1 VTSEISPTIYT
12 RENHSISRKSI
23 DTDALKI
30 LYRLMRHGFKAYL
43 VGGGVRDLLLG
54 IKPKDYDIGTDA
66 HPRQIKSIFR
76 NSRIIGRR
84 FKLVHIYFHGGKI
97 IEVATFRAQDVPVEV
112 AEGSEG
118 EQELPPQE
126 LDENIYG
133 SDATDAFRR
142 DLSINGLFYD
152 LSTFSVIDYVGGMKD
167 LESKLIRI
175 IGNPKERFAE
185 DPVRLIRV
193 LRHAGRT
200 GFEIEPKT
208 YKSLVEN
215 IALIKDASN
224 VRVYEEFKKDLSS
237 GHSAAIIK
245 LMLNSGLLECLL
257 PDLTENNGEF
267 FSEENQAAEVF
278 SRTDAI
284 IKDGESL
291 SSTSVLAAI
300 SLFIG
305 LPNIDRSDLFHRFTS
320 KQELSLHLQG
330 CFHSLAVPRRE
341 REKLQHI
348 LNSWFDLKH
357 TETENIKFQKYRNKD
372 FLADLIGLI
381 KIIGDSDEDQFI
393 LNSLTDLE
401 SSRNSHGNHESRGR
415 RRRSRHRNGTSNR
428 RRMM

>member
-1 VTSEISPTIYT
+1 MTSEISPTIYT
-12 RENHSISRKSI
+12 RENHTISRKSI
-23 DTDALKI
+23 DPDALKI

-97 IEVATFRAQDVPVEV
+97 IEVATFRAQDVPAEV
-112 AEGSEG
+112 SENTEG
-118 EQELPPQE
+118 EPELSPQE

-133 SDATDAFRR
+133 SDETDAFRR

-152 LSTFSVIDYVGGMKD
+152 LSTFSVIDYVGGMRD
-167 LESKLIRI
+167 LENKVIRI
-175 IGNPKERFAE
+175 IGNPTERFSE

-200 GFEIEPKT
+200 GFEIETKT
-208 YKSLVEN
+208 YKSLIEN
-215 IALIKDASN
+215 RTLIKAASN
-224 VRVYEEFKKDLSS
+224 VRVYEEFKKDLTS
-237 GHSAAIIK
+237 GHSAAIIQ
-245 LMLNSGLLECLL
+245 LMLESGLLECLL
-257 PDLTENNGEF
+257 PDVTENNGEF
-267 FSEENQAAEVF
+267 FSKENQAAEVF

-291 SSTSVLAAI
+291 SSTSVLAAV

-305 LPNIDRSDLFHRFTS
+305 LPNIERSDLFHRFTS
-320 KQELSLHLQG
+320 KQELGLHLQG
-330 CFHSLAVPRRE
+330 CFQSMAVPRRE

-357 TETENIKFQKYRNKD
+357 SDAENIKFQKYRNKD
-372 FLADLIGLI
+372 FLTDLIGLI

-393 LNSLTDLE
+393 LNNLTELE
-401 SSRNSHGNHESRGR
+401 SSRNSHGHHESRGR
-415 RRRSRHRNGTSNR
+415 RRRSRHRSGNGNR